1 MSLVDKLEGVHVG
14 DLLKLSNPELSVV
27 GYVLNYSSQYVKL
40 GHENPLDHQ
49 RCHDSKYTTDNFH
62 SPKGG
67 KLFRGDRTYYLRDFD
82 DYETLQK
89 AKELQ
94 TAKE

>member
-14 DLLKLSNPELSVV
+14 DILKLSNAELSVV
-27 GYVLNYSSQYVKL
+27 GYVIDYSSQTIRL
-40 GHENPLDHQ
+40 GHENPLDFK
-49 RCHDSKYTTDNFH
+49 RWLKSSGKSSFRN
-62 SPKGG
+62 PKGG
-67 KLFRGDRTYYLRDFD
+67 KLLSGNRTYLLGDFD
-82 DYETLQK
+82 NYETLQK